1 MFGDTRH
8 TNNVATISLLSCDV
22 GHSAS
27 FRVVP
32 SIGGQQIGAGNELY
46 SPGIA
51 GSAATVR
58 CCITLCYRNLDPGSL
73 PPLPPLPPLP
83 HCPLCVVVHHG

>member
-32 SIGGQQIGAGNELY
+32 SIGANRLGRETNLTLRDRREYSDRAVLY
-46 SPGIA
+46 HIM
-51 GSAATVR
+51 
-58 CCITLCYRNLDPGSL
+58 LHRNLAACGGMLIPV
-73 PPLPPLPPLP
+73 PVR
-83 HCPLCVVVHHG
+83 HQVI